1 MLTKLAKLR
10 SCTYLHRQTRLSPV
24 KLFSR
29 QLVLP
34 GGPGP
39 AVIHGLPSPQ
49 KKLPL
54 SYRNQLKN
62 AKRVVV
68 KLGSAVVTR
77 DDECGLALGRLAA
90 IVEQVSE
97 LQNAGKQMMV
107 VTSGAVAYGKQRL
120 RGEMSMQQTLRQS
133 LNYSRNGPTSHPK
146 SSYIE
151 PRACAA
157 VGQGGLVSLYE
168 TMFNQYGI
176 SVAQVLVTKPDFRD
190 QYSRAN
196 LKTTLEELL
205 KMHCIPIVNA
215 NDVVA
220 PPPSQDVDLAGLTPR
235 QQTYLSANKTVI
247 SLKDND
253 SLAALFAVEMNAD
266 LLILLSDVDGIYTG
280 PPDLETSRFID
291 VFRPGD
297 IENIKFGGKSR
308 VGLGGME
315 SKVRAATWA
324 LENNCAVVIANGEFK
339 DANIIK
345 DIVNGRRIGT
355 FFTLAEKIGASIEDQ
370 AAKAR
375 EGSRALQSL
384 SPNQRAEII
393 YRLSELLLER
403 QDDILSANQRDLDAA
418 RIAGNLPPPLM
429 SRLALTNNKLKTLSD
444 GLRKIADD
452 SFSNVGRVLKATRL
466 ASGLELNQ
474 ITVPI
479 GVLMVI
485 FESRP
490 DALPQVAALAIAS
503 ANGLLL
509 KGGKEA
515 YHSNH
520 YLFSLVQE
528 ALSLHGAQGCPH
540 ASALISTRD
549 EVSDL
554 LQLENCIDLVIPRG
568 SNELVRKIQAES
580 KHIPVL
586 GHSEGICHV
595 YVDKDADMEM
605 ALQIVIDSKCD
616 YPAACNAMETILVH
630 RELLRTSAFDQVL
643 DELRN
648 NNVIVHAG
656 PRLAK
661 ALPFGPVPAK
671 SLKVEY
677 SSLECAMEIVD
688 DVEDAIR
695 HINEHGS
702 AHTDAIVTDC
712 DRIAKRFIQGV
723 DSACV
728 FHNASTRFAD
738 GYRFGLGAEVGI
750 STSRIHAR
758 GPVGVEGLLTTK
770 WLLRGDG
777 HLVSQFGEDG
787 KCKFVHEQLEVY
799 PDSYNKR
806 TASE

>member
-1 MLTKLAKLR
+1 MLR
-10 SCTYLHRQTRLSPV
+10 SIVASKTRFNSSCLIKESIILSARC
-24 KLFSR
+24 FSR
-29 QLVLP
+29 ASVLP
-34 GGPGP
+34 SGTGG
-39 AVIHGLPSPQ
+39 VIG
-49 KKLPL
+49 KLGQRNKISL
-54 SYRNQLKN
+54 NYRNQLKH
-62 AKRVVV
+62 AKRIVV

-97 LQNAGKQMMV
+97 LQNSGKQMMV

-120 RGEMSMQQTLRQS
+120 RGELTMQQTLRQS
-133 LNYSRNGPTSHPK
+133 LNYSRNG
-146 SSYIE
+146 SSNSQGRAYIE

-157 VGQGGLVSLYE
+157 VGQGGLVSLYD
-168 TMFNQYGI
+168 TMFSQYGI

-190 QYSRAN
+190 SDSRAN

-205 KMHCIPIVNA
+205 KMHSIPIVNA

-220 PPPSQDVDLAGLTPR
+220 PPPSQDLDLAGLSPR
-235 QQTYLSANKTVI
+235 QQTVI

-280 PPDLETSRFID
+280 PPDLESSRLID

-324 LENNCAVVIANGEFK
+324 LENSCAVVIANGEFK

-355 FFTLAEKIGASIEDQ
+355 FFTLAERVGASIEDQ

-375 EGSRALQSL
+375 EGSRALQAL
-384 SPNQRAEII
+384 SPGQRSEII
-393 YRLSELLLER
+393 YRLSELLIDR
-403 QDDILSANQRDLDAA
+403 QEEILKANQRDLDEA
-418 RIAGNLPPPLM
+418 RIAGNLAAPLL
-429 SRLALTNNKLKTLSD
+429 SRLALSSSKIKTLAD
-444 GLRKIADD
+444 GLKQIADD
-452 SFSNVGRVLKATRL
+452 SFDNVGRLIKATRL
-466 ASGLELNQ
+466 SDNLELNQ
-474 ITVPI
+474 VTVPI

-490 DALPQVAALAIAS
+490 DALPQVAALAIAT

-515 YHSNH
+515 YHSNN

-528 ALSLHGAQGCPH
+528 ALSIHGADGCPH
-540 ASALISTRD
+540 ATALISTRED
-549 EVSDL
+549 VTDL
-554 LQLENCIDLVIPRG
+554 LQLEDCIDLVIPRG
-568 SNELVRKIQAES
+568 SNEMIRKIQEES

-586 GHSEGICHV
+586 GHSEGICHI
-595 YVDKDADMEM
+595 YVDKDADLEM
-605 ALQIVIDSKCD
+605 ALQVVIDAKCD
-616 YPAACNAMETILVH
+616 YPAACNAMETLLVH
-630 RELLRTSAFDQVL
+630 KELLRTSAFDQLL
-643 DELRN
+643 DELRD
-648 NNVIVHAG
+648 NNVMVHAG
-656 PRLAK
+656 PRLSK

-677 SSLECAMEIVD
+677 GGLECAMEIVD

-695 HINEHGS
+695 HVNEHGS
-702 AHTDAIVTDC
+702 AHTDSIITSC
-712 DRIAKRFIQGV
+712 DQTAKRFLQGV

-750 STSRIHAR
+750 STTRIHAR

-770 WLLRGDG
+770 WLLKGDG
-777 HLVSQFGEDG
+777 HTVAQFGEGG
-787 KCKFVHEQLEVY
+787 KYRFTHEPLEIHS
-799 PDSYNKR
+799 DSYKAR
-806 TASE
+806 TLLK

>member
-220 PPPSQDVDLAGLTPR
+220 PPPSQDVDLAG
-235 QQTYLSANKTVI
+235 VI

>member
-220 PPPSQDVDLAGLTPR
+220 PPPSQDVDLAG
-235 QQTYLSANKTVI
+235 YLSANKTVI

>member
-1 MLTKLAKLR
+1 MLTKLLSVQSAL
-10 SCTYLHRQTRLSPV
+10 SSASRLWQPSMN
-24 KLFSR
+24 FSR
-29 QLVLP
+29 NVVVPGGQLV
-34 GGPGP
+34 G
-39 AVIHGLPSPQ
+39 H
-49 KKLPL
+49 KKMALH
-54 SYRNQLKN
+54 YRNQLKN
-62 AKRVVV
+62 AKRIVI

-77 DDECGLALGRLAA
+77 DDECGVALGRLSA

-97 LQNAGKQMMV
+97 LQNSGKQMMV

-133 LNYSRNGPTSHPK
+133 LNYSKSGPSPNPK
-146 SSYIE
+146 GTYIE

-168 TMFNQYGI
+168 TMFSQYGI

-190 QYSRAN
+190 AYSRAN

-215 NDVVA
+215 NDTVA
-220 PPPSQDVDLAGLTPR
+220 PPPSQDQDLTGLTPR
-235 QQTYLSANKTVI
+235 QQTII

-266 LLILLSDVDGIYTG
+266 LLLLLSDVDGIYTG
-280 PPDLETSRFID
+280 PPDQENSRLID

-339 DANIIK
+339 ETNLIK
-345 DIVNGRRIGT
+345 DIVDGRRCGT
-355 FFTLAEKIGASIEDQ
+355 FFTLAEKVGPSVEDQ
-370 AAKAR
+370 AIKAR
-375 EGSRALQSL
+375 EGSGALQAL
-384 SPNQRAEII
+384 TAQQRAEVI
-393 YRLSELLLER
+393 YRLSELLVER
-403 QDDILSANQRDLDAA
+403 EQEILSANQRDLDAA
-418 RIAGNLPPPLM
+418 RVSGSLAAPLL
-429 SRLALTNNKLKTLSD
+429 SRLALSRSKIKTLSD
-444 GLRKIADD
+444 GLKKIADD
-452 SFSNVGRVLKATRL
+452 SFDNVGRLVKATRVAENL
-466 ASGLELNQ
+466 QLNQ
-474 ITVPI
+474 VTVPI

-490 DALPQVAALAIAS
+490 DALPQVAALAIAT

-515 YHSNH
+515 YHSNN

-528 ALSLHGAQGCPH
+528 ALSIHGPEGCPH
-540 ASALISTRD
+540 AVALISTR
-549 EVSDL
+549 EGVSDL
-554 LQLENCIDLVIPRG
+554 MQLENCIDLVIPRG
-568 SNELVRKIQAES
+568 SSEMIRKIQSES

-595 YVDKDADMEM
+595 YVDKDADLDM
-605 ALQIVIDSKCD
+605 ALRVVIDSKCD
-616 YPAACNAMETILVH
+616 YPAACNAMETVLVH
-630 RELLRTSAFDQVL
+630 RELLRTSAFDQIL
-643 DELRN
+643 DELRD
-648 NNVIVHAG
+648 NNVDVHAG

-671 SLKVEY
+671 TLKVEY
-677 SSLECAMEIVD
+677 GGLECAMEVVD

-695 HINEHGS
+695 HINVHGS
-702 AHTDAIVTDC
+702 SHTDSIITGNERTAW
-712 DRIAKRFIQGV
+712 RFLQGV

-750 STSRIHAR
+750 STTRIHAR

-770 WLLRGDG
+770 WVLKGDG
-777 HLVSQFGEDG
+777 HTVSQFNEGG
-787 KCKFVHEQLEVY
+787 PCQYIHEPIEIETESRVPKSL
-799 PDSYNKR
+799 NN
-806 TASE
+806 